1 MAKTIDVL
9 GTGCAKCKM
18 QYETVLQAVAELG
31 LDAEVNKVED
41 IAQIVAAGV
50 MMTPAIRIDGTVVA
64 SGKLYD
70 LAAVKALLEA

>member
-1 MAKTIDVL
+1 MATTIEVL

-18 QYETVLQAVAELG
+18 QYQTVLKAVEDLC
-31 LDAEVNKVED
+31 LDVEVSKVED

-50 MMTPAIRIDGTVVA
+50 MMTPAIRIDGKVVA
-64 SGKLYD
+64 SGKLHD